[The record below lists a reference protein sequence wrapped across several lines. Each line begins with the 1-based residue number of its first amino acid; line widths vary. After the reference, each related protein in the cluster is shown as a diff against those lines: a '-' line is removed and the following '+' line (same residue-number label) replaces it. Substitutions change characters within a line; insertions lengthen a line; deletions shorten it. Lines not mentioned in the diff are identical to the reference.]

1 MYTAAQFLDQLV
13 AEFPE
18 LREDVGSEIG
28 LLHNQ
33 MHAFTR
39 LTNDAV
45 AVGNFSAL
53 KRQFDFADRFFHHSE
68 DSLENALFVSYLE
81 DLDFTGPHG
90 ESAEALMSAKLR
102 QGRREVLQYLDEV
115 TRKPD
120 AKRRDSPNA

>member
-1 MYTAAQFLDQLV
+1 MYTAAHFIEQLV

-18 LREDVGSEIG
+18 LREDVESEAG

-45 AVGNFSAL
+45 AVGDLSAL
-53 KRQFDFADRFFHHSE
+53 KRQFAFADRFFHHSE
-68 DSLENALFVSYLE
+68 DALENAMCVSYLE
-81 DLDFTGPHG
+81 DLDFSGPHG

-102 QGRREVLQYLDEV
+102 QGRREVLQYLDEI
-115 TRKPD
+115 TRKSD
-120 AKRRDSPNA
+120 TKRSGSPNA